1 MKIKEG
7 TLSPPL
13 LYNLKN
19 MDNLSLIE
27 SFSEFKDE
35 KLIDRVTLMVILE
48 DVFRNTL
55 KRKFG
60 SDDWFGNIVFI
71 KINFETNRVLFKEIN
86 DTTIEGWIIYKLTNE
101 TDNNLTIRQCIPSN
115 SSNCNMSEDLGYFKS
130 YRFIDRTTGIMRDIS
145 EANGSRVIHSEYQ
158 CNKTENLF

>member
-1 MKIKEG
+1 MKKLTSII
-7 TLSPPL
+7 LIL
-13 LYNLKN
+13 F
-19 MDNLSLIE
+19 LSLL
-27 SFSEFKDE
+27 SSPSWSET
-35 KLIDRVTLMVILE
+35 LI
-48 DVFRNTL
+48 L
-55 KRKFG
+55 KCDSRKFG